1 MVKLLVK
8 STWLSRGASRWF
20 GDFLPKQFEKMFYR
34 ESAHPIYEVE
44 LLPILIAFTLWSAL
58 IDKCQLVSY
67 LDNDA
72 ARAGLIR
79 GAGATRLSDVIIQMV
94 CEHEA
99 QMQLKTWFSRVPSH
113 SNISDGPSR
122 LEFGLLEKLG
132 CSRHAVPWSKVES
145 LVMPRLT

>member
-1 MVKLLVK
+1 
-8 STWLSRGASRWF
+8 
-20 GDFLPKQFEKMFYR
+20 MFYQ

-44 LLPILIAFTLWSAL
+44 LLPILIALVLWGAL

-72 ARAGLIR
+72 ARAGMIR
-79 GAGATRLSDVIIQMV
+79 GAGATRLSDVIVQIV

-113 SNISDGPSR
+113 SNISDGPSG

-132 CSRHAVPWSKVES
+132 CSKHAVPWSQVES